1 MTTNGIVWA
10 ANGGIVSCL
19 KKGQVEELIDTSKFS
34 GQKWDTIFFEGR
46 TILAWCGRL
55 IGKRGSRRAANK
67 STTVMMQIMLSLMVQ
82 PVIENQER
90 YLAKLRFV
98 YVRVPLI
105 PRVPLRRTSQLRWKD
120 NFHIANQRVENL
132 EKSIYLH
139 WDSTWILTYKIAQ
152 SNKRLTTKPLRLL
165 QKMWLT
171 PTYLEGL

>member
-1 MTTNGIVWA
+1 MGLFGRRMVGLFLVWRRDRWKNWSIR
-10 ANGGIVSCL
+10 ANFLVRNETQYFLRGERFLHGV
-19 KKGQVEELIDTSKFS
+19 G
-34 GQKWDTIFFEGR
+34 
-46 TILAWCGRL
+46 GRL